1 MINLKMDGIGF
12 FGDDNISKDLR
23 RRDSNKIF
31 NNIICLQR
39 KIFVTISCHYLI
51 IINFMIN

>member
-1 MINLKMDGIGF
+1 MDGIGF